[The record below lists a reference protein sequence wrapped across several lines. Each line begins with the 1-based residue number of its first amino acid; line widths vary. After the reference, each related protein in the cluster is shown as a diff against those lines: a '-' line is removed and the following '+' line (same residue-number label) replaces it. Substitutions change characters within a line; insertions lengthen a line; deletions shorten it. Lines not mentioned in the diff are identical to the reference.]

1 MSTGWYLQLPPPPPV
16 LYRDELISFQYW
28 KWAGADSLK
37 KITLY
42 LETLR
47 WHNCCWMVEQTW
59 NLATTKA
66 TTLSTLLLVLA
77 IYLFFDSCS
86 KYYGATLTSRVC
98 LSSCTEGSLDGEH
111 GTIEQHRAPLC
122 RRECRGK
129 FLCLRLELG
138 ASLIGRSQVEVMTEL
153 IVNGMSLSS
162 TNSRCPLWSYTILV
176 SHCFWH
182 GSCNSSFNSIRCLI
196 HPSNPS
202 ITLLLQ
208 HIWSF
213 WS

>member
-1 MSTGWYLQLPPPPPV
+1 MRFEDEYRVIFATTPPPV
-16 LYRDELISFQYW
+16 LYRDELISFHYW

-86 KYYGATLTSRVC
+86 KYYGATLKNIFC

-129 FLCLRLELG
+129 FLCLRL
-138 ASLIGRSQVEVMTEL
+138 
-153 IVNGMSLSS
+153 
-162 TNSRCPLWSYTILV
+162 V
-176 SHCFWH
+176 SFLDRPFSGWRDDRAHRQWH
-182 GSCNSSFNSIRCLI
+182 ESEFY
-196 HPSNPS
+196 
-202 ITLLLQ
+202 
-208 HIWSF
+208 
-213 WS
+213 